1 MAQLRHTGQYHE
13 IDGESLTDR
22 MAAFEA
28 EAQAPGDS
36 HIWVFNTMY
45 RLTEENAEKASRGED
60 LGFLD
65 RENLVM
71 AGGPIC
77 WRCEAVDFNK
87 YPCPGYRR
95 VVMSQLVEG
104 SGG

>member
-1 MAQLRHTGQYHE
+1 
-13 IDGESLTDR
+13 
-22 MAAFEA
+22 MAAKEAVQTHRVDGNRIQARAQQFEL
-28 EAQAPGDS
+28 EAQAPGDKHMWIFTTS
-36 HIWVFNTMY
+36 Y
-45 RLTEENAEKASRGED
+45 RLSEENAEKAANGEVIH
-60 LGFLD
+60 LD
-65 RENLVM
+65 NENLVM

-77 WRCEAVDFNK
+77 WRCEAPVFNK